1 MPETYHYITAFKFSA
16 IFFPYSVLILLT
28 LVQFH
33 LTLIFKDWSL
43 HMQYAQCP
51 ELPQHQNQVKRK
63 LLQIPV
69 LLGIT
74 VSWHSC
80 GCSFNAHPNC
90 RPSRSP
96 ISQPVAPPPH
106 EQDNMAIY
114 TAKTA
119 LEQLKDQTQ
128 ALTWPPDSQDP
139 NPIKDPW
146 DVEEQARCMDASTP

>member
-16 IFFPYSVLILLT
+16 IYFPYSVLILLT

-90 RPSRSP
+90 RPSRSL
-96 ISQPVAPPPH
+96 ISQPVAPPHPLPR
-106 EQDNMAIY
+106 IG
-114 TAKTA
+114 
-119 LEQLKDQTQ
+119 
-128 ALTWPPDSQDP
+128 
-139 NPIKDPW
+139 
-146 DVEEQARCMDASTP
+146 